1 MVKKLKLE
9 ELTPIFKFLTIKPIN
24 RKFLHNYKK
33 NFLNCMDQPG
43 ILYKKIFLAN
53 IKKTFL

>member
-33 NFLNCMDQPG
+33 K
-43 ILYKKIFLAN
+43 ILKLHGPAWD
-53 IKKTFL
+53 TL